1 MTKRTT
7 RQNPD
12 DVAMKLWLAWEKVHQ
27 DPPQILYHYTA
38 AEGLLGMLQS
48 RQMWATNVR
57 FMNDTSELDY
67 GIRLVREIFE
77 EKEFVDQPSAN
88 IRTAFRPYREGIFA
102 MLDDAEQ
109 NTKHF
114 AVSFCENENLL
125 SQWRGY
131 GQSGGGFALGLETQR
146 LGEFAAEIVPNSSV
160 TSAEIGVFLRRV
172 IYDRNSQQALVQ
184 SWVRALVKSLE
195 SHRKATKVASD
206 DERLF
211 SSVARLLYECLVCF
225 KHPGFHEER
234 EWRLIQQGRV
244 GNTDVTKVDFRART
258 GRIVSYTPLTFRPKT
273 AARTVESHDANTLP
287 LAAITYGPTLD
298 PQAAERAL
306 RSLLESRG
314 YVPGRV
320 GIRPS
325 GIPFTT

>member
-1 MTKRTT
+1 MKKKTT
-7 RQNPD
+7 RQSPD
-12 DVAMKLWLAWEKVHQ
+12 DAATTLWLAWEKVHQ

-67 GIRLVREIFE
+67 GIRLVREIFD

-88 IRTAFRPYREGIFA
+88 VRTAFGRYREGIFA

-114 AVSFCENENLL
+114 AVSFCENQNLL

-131 GQSGGGFALGLETQR
+131 GQSGGGFALGLETR
-146 LGEFAAEIVPNSSV
+146 SLREFAAEVLPNSPV
-160 TSAEIGVFLRRV
+160 TPAQIGVFLRRV
-172 IYDRNSQQALVQ
+172 IYDRSSQEGLVRG
-184 SWVRALVKSLE
+184 WVRALVTSLE
-195 SHRKATKVASD
+195 FHH

-211 SSVARLLYECLVCF
+211 SLTARLLYECLVCF

-244 GNTDVTKVDFRART
+244 GSTDVTKVDFRART
-258 GRIVSYTPLTFRPKT
+258 GRIVSYTPLTFQPRSDLRAVASPDT
-273 AARTVESHDANTLP
+273 NTLP
-287 LAAITYGPTLD
+287 VAAITYGPTLD

-306 RSLLESRG
+306 RSLLESLG

-320 GIRPS
+320 VIRPS
-325 GIPFTT
+325 GIPFTA